1 MNIKFFNSASKAIE
15 NFQPLNSR
23 NVTMYVCGPT
33 VYDRPHIGNAR
44 SVVVYDVLYRV
55 LIEKFG
61 KDHITYVRNITDVDD
76 KINIA
81 ATEKGVSIQDLTK
94 EITEY
99 FHEDMRSLNCLSPN
113 IEPRATDHIKEMIEI
128 IENLIA
134 NHHAYASEGH
144 VYFRVSSFPQ
154 YGLLANKDSDSL
166 IAGSR
171 IAVSENK
178 EAPEDFVLW
187 KPVKTTDDPSSIF
200 ESPWGLGRPGWHI
213 ECSAMSMRYL
223 GADFDIHGGGI
234 DLIFPHH
241 TNEVAQ
247 SCCHNKNSR
256 YAKYWV
262 HNGFVT
268 VEGEKMSKSL
278 GNFFTVY
285 DLLSKGIGGEVIR
298 YVYLSTH
305 YSKPLNWTEKAVED
319 AKKSLDSFYRVL
331 VNYSLADLQGNDL
344 DSRIEEALFD
354 DLNVPL
360 ALSVIHEIAKEFNK
374 SSDQNMRLKFARS
387 LFRAGSLLGLF
398 YNDLNS
404 WFQTGNSEE
413 IKQLIEQRNQAK
425 AARHWAEADRIRN
438 ELKAMGV
445 ILEDHPNGTTTWRS
459 L

>member
-187 KPVKTTDDPSSIF
+187 KPVKNTDDPSSIF

-425 AARHWAEADRIRN
+425 AARNWAEADRIRN